1 MAQRHPT
8 SSRRTERTSQNAEAE
23 DAFVARVFQASTW
36 AKQNTQTLV
45 LLLLILAA
53 VIAGGVYY
61 VDYRGAR
68 TEQAVVQLEQ
78 IQQVANFG
86 DREQAKTQFASFIA
100 NFDGTIYADEARLL
114 LAELHLESGEPEL
127 ARTVLEASGLSI
139 GDPLGVQI
147 ALLEGKV
154 LESTGDLE
162 AAEALYLNV
171 AEGAELGFQRVDALE
186 DAARTRELQGD
197 HAGAADLFQ
206 RIVDGMEPGHQELPY
221 YQMRLAEARTAASAA
236 G

>member
-8 SSRRTERTSQNAEAE
+8 SSRRTDRTSQNAEAE
-23 DAFVARVFQASTW
+23 DAFVARVYHASTW
-36 AKQNTQTLV
+36 AQENTQTLI

-53 VIAGGVYY
+53 IIAGGVYY
-61 VDYRGAR
+61 IDYRGQR
-68 TEQAVVQLEQ
+68 TDQAVVQLEQ

-86 DREQAKTQFASFIA
+86 DQQQAKTQLADFITR
-100 NFDGTIYADEARLL
+100 FDGTLYANEARLI
-114 LAELHLESGEPEL
+114 LAELHLEDAEPEL
-127 ARTVLEASGLSI
+127 ALTVLEDSDLTL

-147 ALLEGKV
+147 AILEAKV

-171 AEGAELGFQRVDALE
+171 AEGTELGFQRIDALE
-186 DAARTRELQGD
+186 DAARARELQGD
-197 HAGAADLFQ
+197 HAGAAQLFQ
-206 RIVDGMEPGHQELPY
+206 QIVDELEPGDQELPY
-221 YQMRLAEARTAASAA
+221 YQMRLAEASTGAA

>member
-8 SSRRTERTSQNAEAE
+8 SSRRTDRTSQNAEAE
-23 DAFVARVFQASTW
+23 DAFVARVYQASTW
-36 AKQNTQTLV
+36 AQENTQTLV

-61 VDYRGAR
+61 VDYRGQR

-86 DREQAKTQFASFIA
+86 DQQQAKTQLADFIA
-100 NFDGTIYADEARLL
+100 RFDGTLYANEARLI
-114 LAELHLESGEPEL
+114 LAELHLEDGEPEL
-127 ARTVLEASGLSI
+127 ALTVLEDSDLTLV
-139 GDPLGVQI
+139 DPLGVQI
-147 ALLEGKV
+147 AILEAKV

-162 AAEALYLNV
+162 AAETLYLNV
-171 AEGAELGFQRVDALE
+171 AEGAELGFQRIDALE

-197 HAGAADLFQ
+197 HAGAAELFQ
-206 RIVDGMEPGHQELPY
+206 QIVDELEPGDQELSY
-221 YQMRLAEARTAASAA
+221 YQMRLAEARTSAR
-236 G
+236 

>member
-8 SSRRTERTSQNAEAE
+8 SSRRTDRTSQNAEAE
-23 DAFVARVFQASTW
+23 DAFVARVYQASTW
-36 AKQNTQTLV
+36 AQENTQTLI

-53 VIAGGVYY
+53 IIAGGVYY
-61 VDYRGAR
+61 IDYRGQR
-68 TEQAVVQLEQ
+68 TDQAVVQLEQ

-86 DREQAKTQFASFIA
+86 DQQQAKTQLADFITR
-100 NFDGTIYADEARLL
+100 FDGTLYANEARLI
-114 LAELHLESGEPEL
+114 LAELHLEDAEPEL
-127 ARTVLEASGLSI
+127 ALTVLEDSDLTL

-147 ALLEGKV
+147 AILEAKV

-171 AEGAELGFQRVDALE
+171 AEGAELGFQRIDALE
-186 DAARTRELQGD
+186 DAARARELQGD
-197 HAGAADLFQ
+197 HAGAAQLFQ
-206 RIVDGMEPGHQELPY
+206 QIVDELEPGDQELPY
-221 YQMRLAEARTAASAA
+221 YQMRLAEASTGAA

>member
-8 SSRRTERTSQNAEAE
+8 SSRRTDRTSQNAEAE
-23 DAFVARVFQASTW
+23 DAFVARVYQASTW
-36 AKQNTQTLV
+36 AQENTQTLI

-53 VIAGGVYY
+53 IIAGGVYY
-61 VDYRGAR
+61 IDYRGQR
-68 TEQAVVQLEQ
+68 TDQAVVQLEQ

-86 DREQAKTQFASFIA
+86 DQQQAKTQLADFITR
-100 NFDGTIYADEARLL
+100 FDGTLYANEARLI
-114 LAELHLESGEPEL
+114 LAELHLEDAEPEL
-127 ARTVLEASGLSI
+127 ALTVLEDSDLTL

-147 ALLEGKV
+147 AILEAKV

-171 AEGAELGFQRVDALE
+171 AEGTELGFQRIDALE
-186 DAARTRELQGD
+186 DAARARELQGD
-197 HAGAADLFQ
+197 HAGAAQLFQ
-206 RIVDGMEPGHQELPY
+206 QIVDELEPGDQELPY
-221 YQMRLAEARTAASAA
+221 YQMRLAEASTGAA